1 VAEYRLILEYQ
12 MKQTASQMQGLATHE
27 RAPGAVLSRRVLLAA
42 ATAIAVGVSPGT
54 GHAVTIIKGTVI
66 GQQDWL
72 YLVWDDPRRADFA
85 QINKV
90 TEIVEKAIAIL
101 RAARIDVVLAFVPA
115 KSRVYRAF
123 LPDDFRFTPETDRRY
138 AVSLERLR
146 KSGAIVPDLATV
158 FADILKAKP
167 DDKVFFK
174 NDTHWTA
181 LGAEAAAKAIA
192 QEMKAQLKLPPSPRP
207 GANIGPAVTKV
218 HVKSDLSLVLPPKE
232 HPDETYQVHEV
243 VAAKGKASL
252 LDDDRPDVVVVGSS
266 YMQPKYNFAEM
277 LSNQLNRPVEL
288 VWKVHLVGP
297 YKTLLSYVT
306 SESFKKQRPRAIVW
320 NFLEI
325 DMELMPDNQGAWRE
339 NVIPPDTF
347 LLELAAAV
355 KP

>member
-1 VAEYRLILEYQ
+1 LEYK
-12 MKQTASQMQGLATHE
+12 MKQTASETPASIASG
-27 RAPGAVLSRRVLLAA
+27 RVLSRRALMAA
-42 ATAIAVGVSPGT
+42 ATIIAAGMLPGT
-54 GHAVTIIKGTVI
+54 GHAVTIVKGTVI

-72 YLVWDDPRRADFA
+72 YLVWDDPRRADFN
-85 QINKV
+85 QMNRV
-90 TEIVEKAIAIL
+90 TEIVEKAVATL

-123 LPDDFRFTPETDRRY
+123 LPEDFRFTPETDRRY

-146 KSGAIVPDLATV
+146 KSGAIVPDLAEV
-158 FADILKAKP
+158 FADMLKAKP
-167 DDKVFFK
+167 DDKIFFK

-181 LGAEAAAKAIA
+181 LGAEAAAKVIA

-207 GANIGPAVTKV
+207 GANVGPAVTKV

-232 HPDETYQVHEV
+232 HPDESFQVHEV

-252 LDDDRPDVVVVGSS
+252 IDDDRPDVVVVGSS

-277 LSNQLNRPVEL
+277 LSNQLNRPVGL

-306 SESFKKQRPRAIVW
+306 SDSFKKQRPRAIVW

-325 DMELMPDNQGAWRE
+325 DMELMPDSQAALRE
-339 NVIPPDTF
+339 NAMPPEAF
-347 LLELAAAV
+347 LSELAAAV
-355 KP
+355 KI